1 MGLGIRENVVVL
13 LVIDVLGNGIG
24 ILRLVLKL
32 ESYTLIE
39 IIDLFILASVNSMI
53 YILVR

>member
-39 IIDLFILASVNSMI
+39 IIDLFILPSVNSMI